1 MGAFNVGAFD
11 DSRATRVLALVI
23 IAAAA
28 LLAGYFLASALASG
42 QSTQQQN
49 QEFRGVRVLEAYVD
63 PLSVR
68 AGEATRLIIR
78 VSNQLNNFVDVKV
91 MILIRGEIEKYATM
105 SGFNVVKLSEGTWQ
119 WEWGSLPPLSEV
131 KYVAN
136 MAFNVPS
143 GVAEIKYRVQVDVVA
158 NGSTIDSK
166 TFIIQVST

>member
-1 MGAFNVGAFD
+1 MGAFD
-11 DSRATRVLALVI
+11 DSRATRVLAMVI
-23 IAAAA
+23 IVVAA

-42 QSTQQQN
+42 QSPQQQD
-49 QEFRGVRVLEAYVD
+49 QEFRGVKVLEAYVN
-63 PLSVR
+63 PSSVR
-68 AGEATRLIIR
+68 AGEATRLVVR
-78 VSNQLNNFVDVKV
+78 VSNQLNDFVDVKV
-91 MILIRGEIEKYATM
+91 MILIKGEVEKYATM

-119 WEWGSLPPLSEV
+119 WGWGSLPPLSEV

-166 TFIIQVST
+166 TFIIQVLT